1 MSTPLGP
8 GVTAR
13 NGPTLRETSGMS
25 ERGDTPVAA
34 GLTYFRREAT
44 ARPTRARQNSAAS
57 NPASELEPA
66 VKALNPSKPQIAK
79 VISRLTISMRF
90 GGCAMC
96 ATPGFKVAPRR
107 HWLPMGRQTGGMRV
121 SRGDATPACSGRLN
135 LVNGRGTWL

>member
-1 MSTPLGP
+1 MRTPDEQRTHQPDIPVIAAGRRHSVGVAMSTPLGP

-66 VKALNPSKPQIAK
+66 VKARNPSKP
-79 VISRLTISMRF
+79 
-90 GGCAMC
+90 
-96 ATPGFKVAPRR
+96 
-107 HWLPMGRQTGGMRV
+107 
-121 SRGDATPACSGRLN
+121 
-135 LVNGRGTWL
+135 